1 MLLLMFLL
9 CGILVSPVN
18 AAEVNGSQ
26 GPDYKDNSERP
37 VAETGRVAE
46 LDWPATGDTVTYSGP
61 KSAFSVAY
69 KPVLLWYAFWA
80 LVVLSVGYYVV
91 RKYRRKGEP

>member
-1 MLLLMFLL
+1 MFLLMFLL

-18 AAEVNGSQ
+18 AAEVNGPQ
-26 GPDYKDNSERP
+26 GPDYKDNYERP
-37 VAETGRVAE
+37 AAETGRVAE

-69 KPVLLWYAFWA
+69 KPILLWYVLGA
-80 LVVLSVGYYVV
+80 LIVFLVGCCLV
-91 RKYRRKGEP
+91 RKYRRKSAP